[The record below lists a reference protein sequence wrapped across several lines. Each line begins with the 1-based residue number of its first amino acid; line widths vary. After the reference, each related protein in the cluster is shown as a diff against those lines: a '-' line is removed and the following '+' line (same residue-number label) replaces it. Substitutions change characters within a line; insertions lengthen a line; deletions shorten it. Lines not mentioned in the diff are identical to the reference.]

1 MIPIGVANISSM
13 MLLALLAFVGIGM
26 AVAMVPVTTE
36 VLAQDNMT
44 YTGNMTGNM
53 TDMGNMTGNMTEGSG
68 SISGIVF
75 PP

>member
-1 MIPIGVANISSM
+1 MFLYVMMFPTGMTSISSM
-13 MLLALLAFVGIGM
+13 MLLALVAFVGIGM

-53 TDMGNMTGNMTEGSG
+53 TDTGSG
-68 SISGIVF
+68 NTSGLLGT
-75 PP
+75 P

>member
-1 MIPIGVANISSM
+1 MFLYVMMSPTGMASISSM
-13 MLLALLAFVGIGM
+13 MLLALVAFVGIGM

-53 TDMGNMTGNMTEGSG
+53 TDMGSGNTSG
-68 SISGIVF
+68 LLGA
-75 PP
+75 P